1 MKKNKK
7 ITLLDV
13 RTGSTHQVSE
23 RAYAELQSTADVVH
37 YKNLDAVD
45 NRKAS
50 FTRKSSAK
58 TTPPELIAEKTVE
71 IKTPISK
78 SEESEESEDE

>member
-1 MKKNKK
+1 MKKTQK

-45 NRKAS
+45 NRKPS
-50 FTRKSSAK
+50 YTSKSSAK
-58 TTPPELIAEKTVE
+58 TKPPELIAEKPVE
-71 IKTPISK
+71 IKTPIPK
-78 SEESEESEDE
+78 SEESQDE